1 MTNKIRTFSTQFS
14 FVFSFS
20 LTIHCIYA
28 VSASSVSKTL
38 TYVSRFYKP
47 TPHYMLA
54 TLPEVSQIPLL
65 THTHRFK
72 TTRRESRLR
81 EGVCRQG
88 FCYVRA
94 RQPLRGTGGW
104 GAQREANS
112 LKRKQETLHI
122 WTGSKDNRKSGMS
135 NLTVLFSESQCIKN

>member
-1 MTNKIRTFSTQFS
+1 MQSLHHLYRKLWHMFL
-14 FVFSFS
+14 VFTS
-20 LTIHCIYA
+20 
-28 VSASSVSKTL
+28 
-38 TYVSRFYKP
+38 
-47 TPHYMLA
+47 
-54 TLPEVSQIPLL
+54 PLL
-65 THTHRFK
+65 TTCYPRSLRFLKFLCWHTHRFK

-104 GAQREANS
+104 GTEREANS

-135 NLTVLFSESQCIKN
+135 NLTVLFSESQCIKNWLTGSNAWIIRNNGIISGSSLFSEMI